1 MMKKKAIKALATA
14 LIICLTGL
22 SLPCNAAVPAL
33 SGQGSVPLVISEKA
47 YYSYTLGSGDL
58 LDIHIIVGDNA
69 LSLDYP
75 LLISSAGT
83 IYFPN
88 IGPIKLTGLTIKQAE
103 DKIRATISRRFTEP
117 FAMTIVL
124 NQPRMTRV
132 FYGGDEYMPT
142 LKNLEQYVYVYGEV
156 SRSGRF
162 NYFEGKKLSD
172 YLNLAG
178 GPSGRANLGG
188 TTVTRTLDGKP
199 QVYTINASDI
209 LFKGVKTNDI
219 QILEGDIIN
228 VPGNFFYFS
237 DFASFANTVM
247 LGITLFYTVQNF
259 IKR

>member
-1 MMKKKAIKALATA
+1 MGKRTIRAVAISLV
-14 LIICLTGL
+14 ICLTWLYSPGL
-22 SLPCNAAVPAL
+22 AVIAT
-33 SGQGSVPLVISEKA
+33 SAGQGSSPLVISEKA
-47 YYSYTLGSGDL
+47 YNSYTLGSGDL

-83 IYFPN
+83 VYFPN

-103 DKIRATISRRFTEP
+103 TKIRSVLSGKFSEP
-117 FAMTIVL
+117 FTLTIVL

-132 FYGGDEYMPT
+132 FYGSDEYMPT
-142 LKNLEQYVYVYGEV
+142 LRDLEQYVYVYGEV
-156 SRSGRF
+156 ARSGRF
-162 NYFEGKKLSD
+162 NYFEGKELSD

-178 GPSGRANLGG
+178 GPSSRANLGG
-188 TTVTRTLDGKP
+188 TTITRNVNGKP
-199 QVYTINASDI
+199 QVYTVNASDI